1 MNRQQLKQK
10 LSDKYTPENWKDIL
24 KYIFPNVALFQIPQ
38 DIPVTNEKV
47 KSFRQLG
54 NVRLNDGKSL
64 AVFDIQLKD
73 NVDITRNR
81 VELRNLTTK
90 YIDQE
95 ETHGV
100 LAVFASASEDYRF
113 TFTAQETEFDENM
126 QLVTKQTEPK
136 RYTYVLGPNESCQTA
151 SDRFYKLH
159 EQKDTVSLENVVDA
173 FSVEKLNKEF
183 FNKYKEHYEDF
194 VQFITGKR
202 FKKVGGKG
210 KEVEIHEPNAYLE
223 SVFENDNK
231 QARDFVK
238 KLLGRMVF
246 LQFLQKKGW
255 MGCSSDSSEWENG
268 DYTYCKSLFESAN
281 QDQFHSNYLAHL
293 FDALNT
299 SNRENDV
306 FDLTQTRVP
315 YLNGGL
321 FEADNDAIRKIDFPA
336 SHFES
341 LLSFFGEYNF
351 TIDENDPND
360 HEVGIDPEML
370 GHIFE
375 NLLEDNKDK
384 GAFYTPKPI
393 VQYMCQKSLIQ
404 YLKTHLENE
413 TKDIENFI
421 RTLDK
426 GDENNPNN
434 YILQNAKKIEELL
447 DNVRIC
453 DPAIGSGAFPMGL
466 LQIIFRTKMSLDWT
480 LEPAEVK
487 RGIIQNSIY
496 GVDIEKGAVDIARLR
511 FWLSLIVDEKAPKP
525 LPNLDYKIMQG
536 NSLLESF
543 EGVDLSQIGQG
554 EDITIL
560 EPEADLFGNIK
571 EEQLSVTQTKSGLKQ
586 EIQNLIDA
594 YFSLMGIEEKQK
606 VKAKI
611 NTKIHEHID
620 FNLELQELQTQQFI
634 NQAGN
639 PQYFTPKAKKKV
651 DNWQNELDRLK
662 SKRQNLHAL
671 QNEEEKPYFLWHLFF
686 ADVFKDGGFDI
697 VIANPPYVNTK
708 DVSKYDWRVDLENEF
723 GWVDDLYNH
732 FTHLAV
738 NFTKENG
745 IVTFITS
752 DTFFTIQT
760 KRNMRKLLLENQ
772 IIHLIPTPKAF
783 SAMVDTAIF
792 IVKKKSNPDN
802 YKLKFSDIRKPDFDQ
817 LGFSNQYIKSGG
829 GDIATWERILDP
841 LFSNLKF
848 SNKYTSIINVNI
860 FRENLNQVF
869 FSPTNM
875 NLKIKDRVIPGV
887 RKLYD
892 VYWELIK
899 TSRDIAKNASK
910 LNEYRNFLKPGDVT
924 ILGII
929 TDGGVGL
936 QTGNNGRFVGC
947 LQGTKSANRIIQ
959 TRGKK
964 LLEAFKMEK
973 KLFNLYPSFM
983 GCSTKND
990 FDSTLKEISEH
1001 EIREMFDE
1009 IKLKTDRDIFAQG
1022 YLFRI
1027 IDPTE
1032 IADIDTMTNDEK
1044 LNGIDND
1051 RRDHFV
1057 LYDKG
1062 DKDGNRW
1069 FGESPYF
1076 IDWSIDAVN
1085 ILKTDKKARWQGY
1098 NFFFRA
1104 GFCWSDIHTTYLK
1117 SRIKLKGVHDV
1128 KSMSLFNLSEKI
1140 STKFIICIINS
1151 SFASKFQQEFYN
1163 NTSSFQIND
1172 ARKLPIIIP
1181 TPNQLNEFED
1191 VFDRSYTIKEKQFTE
1206 EYSKEIT
1213 ENQLADIQKEL
1224 DELVYKL
1231 YGFSKEEIA
1240 IVEDAV

>member
-1 MNRQQLKQK
+1 MDRQQLKQK
-10 LSDKYTPENWKDIL
+10 LSYKYTPENWKVIL

-159 EQKDTVSLENVVDA
+159 EQKDTVALENVVDA

-202 FKKVGGKG
+202 FKKVGGKW

-255 MGCSSDSSEWENG
+255 MGCSADSSEWKNG
-268 DYTYCKSLFESAN
+268 DYTFCKSLFESAN

-306 FDLTQTRVP
+306 FDLAQTRVP

-393 VQYMCQKSLIQ
+393 VQYMCQESLIQ
-404 YLKTHLENE
+404 YLKTHLDNE
-413 TKDIENFI
+413 TNDIENFI
-421 RTLDK
+421 RIFDK
-426 GDENNPNN
+426 GDEQDPSN
-434 YILQNAKKIEELL
+434 YILKNAKLIEELL
-447 DNVRIC
+447 DNVKIC

-466 LQIIFRTKMSLDWT
+466 LQIIFRAKMSLDWT
-480 LEPAEVK
+480 LDPAEVK
-487 RGIIQNSIY
+487 REIIQNSIY

-511 FWLSLIVDEKAPKP
+511 FWLSLIVDEKVPQP

-554 EDITIL
+554 EDITSL

-611 NTKIHEHID
+611 NNKIHEHID

-639 PQYFTPKAKKKV
+639 PQYFTSKAKKKV

-662 SKRQNLHAL
+662 SKRQNLHIL

-686 ADVFKDGGFDI
+686 ADVFEKGGFDI
-697 VIANPPYVNTK
+697 MIANPPYLKERDNATVFKIINESLYGDKYHQGKMDYWYYFLHRAIDCKNEKGIITFITPRYWIQSSGASKLINRIKDNLYFSSVLDIGKIKVFDNVVGQHIISLYNSTDVKKTIYRKVENTLK
-708 DVSKYDWRVDLENEF
+708 DIFSRTSTGNISISDIDSSKIIKNDEIRFSFSKVDLENNKTIALGDILECSQGVVEATDKISRKAYNLNPKKDISVGDGVFVVTQSEKVDKGFNEEECIKPYLDPNAVGRYYINPDDEF
-723 GWVDDLYNH
+723 LIYSDIDEKTKIHNGKYPNIKS
-732 FTHLAV
+732 HLD
-738 NFTKENG
+738 KYSD
-745 IVTFITS
+745 FITS
-752 DTFFTIQT
+752 SNKPYGIHRARKQKYFDDPKLICKGMFSSPDFTYDDEKYYVGLSFTVMIQKDPHFLLKYVLAILNSKLSHYWFIYNG
-760 KRNMRKLLLENQ
+760 KRRG
-772 IIHLIPTPKAF
+772 IGFDIG
-783 SAMVDTAIF
+783 
-792 IVKKKSNPDN
+792 VKK
-802 YKLKFSDIRKPDFDQ
+802 F
-817 LGFSNQYIKSGG
+817 
-829 GDIATWERILDP
+829 
-841 LFSNLKF
+841 
-848 SNKYTSIINVNI
+848 
-860 FRENLNQVF
+860 
-869 FSPTNM
+869 
-875 NLKIKDRVIPGV
+875 
-887 RKLYD
+887 
-892 VYWELIK
+892 
-899 TSRDIAKNASK
+899 
-910 LNEYRNFLKPGDVT
+910 
-924 ILGII
+924 
-929 TDGGVGL
+929 
-936 QTGNNGRFVGC
+936 
-947 LQGTKSANRIIQ
+947 
-959 TRGKK
+959 
-964 LLEAFKMEK
+964 
-973 KLFNLYPSFM
+973 
-983 GCSTKND
+983 
-990 FDSTLKEISEH
+990 
-1001 EIREMFDE
+1001 
-1009 IKLKTDRDIFAQG
+1009 
-1022 YLFRI
+1022 
-1027 IDPTE
+1027 
-1032 IADIDTMTNDEK
+1032 
-1044 LNGIDND
+1044 
-1051 RRDHFV
+1051 
-1057 LYDKG
+1057 
-1062 DKDGNRW
+1062 
-1069 FGESPYF
+1069 
-1076 IDWSIDAVN
+1076 
-1085 ILKTDKKARWQGY
+1085 
-1098 NFFFRA
+1098 
-1104 GFCWSDIHTTYLK
+1104 
-1117 SRIKLKGVHDV
+1117 
-1128 KSMSLFNLSEKI
+1128 
-1140 STKFIICIINS
+1140 
-1151 SFASKFQQEFYN
+1151 
-1163 NTSSFQIND
+1163 
-1172 ARKLPIIIP
+1172 RKLPIVKADILNQHKCEDIVNKILTAKKANP
-1181 TPNQLNEFED
+1181 EADTTTFETEINQL
-1191 VFDRSYTIKEKQFTE
+1191 
-1206 EYSKEIT
+1206 
-1213 ENQLADIQKEL
+1213 
-1224 DELVYKL
+1224 VYEL
-1231 YGFSKEEIA
+1231 YGLTDDEIR
-1240 IVEDAV
+1240 IIEDAI